1 MCLRRHGRAL
11 AGAFLLIALVG
22 GMSGCSSL
30 CSLRDRVHCACLGR
44 PLLARLHST
53 PCCETEIISA
63 QPVAEPTPAPVVCS
77 QPCVTC
83 SPCSPCQP
91 YCHFTL
97 RNWPFTWRLFN
108 HYDEGVPAPV
118 YAAPEAVQAE
128 KIAAPKSEAPK
139 PATQPMPT
147 MPPPSGTAP
156 AKPMEG
162 AMIEQRTDLVARI
175 GSPIRRCFRKLL
187 GEHEFVYDG
196 MTAPQ
201 GSFEV
206 IAALPLER
214 PSEKPVAER
223 QETTNEVHWALGAAP
238 TNSAVQPAAAADAA
252 TKETQSKALAA
263 SLVEIR
269 GSSSVVVKVFDLADP
284 VPVGNDLDYLIQV
297 TNQGTL
303 PALDLKLRI
312 ECPEEVQPVS
322 FTNAPEL
329 KAAGQNIEV
338 PSFDLAACGT
348 KMFRLRVHVVKGG
361 DVRFRVHLQG
371 QDLKKEIQEEETT
384 RLYSA
389 R

>member
-1 MCLRRHGRAL
+1 
-11 AGAFLLIALVG
+11 
-22 GMSGCSSL
+22 
-30 CSLRDRVHCACLGR
+30 
-44 PLLARLHST
+44 
-53 PCCETEIISA
+53 
-63 QPVAEPTPAPVVCS
+63 
-77 QPCVTC
+77 
-83 SPCSPCQP
+83 
-91 YCHFTL
+91 
-97 RNWPFTWRLFN
+97 
-108 HYDEGVPAPV
+108 
-118 YAAPEAVQAE
+118 
-128 KIAAPKSEAPK
+128 
-139 PATQPMPT
+139 MPT
-147 MPPPSGTAP
+147 MPPPSGTTP
-156 AKPMEG
+156 AKPTEG
-162 AMIEQRTDLVARI
+162 AMMEQRTDLVARI

-206 IAALPLER
+206 IAALPQER
-214 PSEKPVAER
+214 PSEKPVADR
-223 QETTNEVHWALGAAP
+223 PDAAGEVHWALGTRP
-238 TNSAVQPAAAADAA
+238 TDSAVQPAVAVDAA
-252 TKETQSKALAA
+252 LKESNNKALAA
-263 SLVEIR
+263 SLVAIR

-303 PALDLKLRI
+303 PALDLKLCI
-312 ECPEEVQPVS
+312 ECPEELQPVS

-329 KAAGQNIEV
+329 KAQGRNIEV

-348 KMFRLRVHVVKGG
+348 KMYRLRVHVVKGG